1 MRYAPDLLCEGTTG
15 LPHRP
20 VLWGGN
26 SSPRVNTGVSLL
38 MYDEQTYE
46 QTEKASSPAFTQ
58 AGKHRAVPFAL
69 CDVAL
74 LDAVLCG

>member
-1 MRYAPDLLCEGTTG
+1 MTRNSFPNKRKEGKQ
-15 LPHRP
+15 
-20 VLWGGN
+20 N
-26 SSPRVNTGVSLL
+26 
-38 MYDEQTYE
+38 DEQTCE

-58 AGKHRAVPFAL
+58 AGKHRAVPFAI